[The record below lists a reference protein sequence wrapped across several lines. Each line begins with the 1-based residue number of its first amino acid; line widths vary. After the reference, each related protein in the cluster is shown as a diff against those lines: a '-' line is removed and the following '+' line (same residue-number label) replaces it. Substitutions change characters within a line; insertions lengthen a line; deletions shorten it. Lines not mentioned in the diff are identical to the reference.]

1 VKASIPTY
9 KVVVAGDG
17 AVGKT
22 SLIRRFCEGKFE
34 HSRVMTIGVDFQT
47 KTVSIKDK
55 IIKLSI
61 WDIAGQER
69 FGAFRDQFY
78 RGARSVA
85 LVYDVTSPE
94 SFDNLPRWREEILKI
109 APGVPMMVVG
119 NKVDLESR
127 MPAAQAQAWAKGLE
141 MPFLET
147 SAANGRNVDR
157 FFGGLGYLA
166 LRAAGEMA

>member
-1 VKASIPTY
+1 MTSGTPIY

-34 HSRVMTIGVDFQT
+34 ESRVMTIGVDFQT
-47 KTVSIKDK
+47 KTVSIRGK
-55 IIKLSI
+55 IIRLSI

-69 FGAFRDQFY
+69 FESFRDQFY

-85 LVYDVTSPE
+85 LVYDVTRPE
-94 SFDNLPRWREEILKI
+94 SFDNLARWREEILKI
-109 APGVPMMVVG
+109 APGVPMMLVA
-119 NKVDLESR
+119 NKIDLQSKVPPEK
-127 MPAAQAQAWAKGLE
+127 AQAWASSLH
-141 MPFLET
+141 MPFVQT
-147 SAANGRNVDR
+147 SAADGRNVDR

-166 LRAAGEMA
+166 MRAAGELA

>member
-1 VKASIPTY
+1 MKESIPIY

-34 HSRVMTIGVDFQT
+34 ESRVMTIGVDFQT
-47 KTVSIKDK
+47 KTVSIRNRV
-55 IIKLSI
+55 IRLSI

-69 FGAFRDQFY
+69 FGSFRDQFY
-78 RGARSVA
+78 RGARAVA
-85 LVYDVTSPE
+85 LVYDVTRPVT
-94 SFDNLPRWREEILKI
+94 FDNLARWREEILKI
-109 APGVPMMVVG
+109 VPNVPMMLVANKIDKEGVV
-119 NKVDLESR
+119 
-127 MPAAQAQAWAKGLE
+127 PAAQAQAWARTLGI
-141 MPFLET
+141 PFLQT
-147 SAANGRNVDR
+147 SAADGRNVDR